1 MQETLQAPLSNQVQ
15 CYYTILP
22 VEHKEM
28 LCRAEKF
35 NENSFSLVQCGYL
48 LVNKKIVKKE
58 PKQEFDIV
66 ETKKNF
72 GDERRIN

>member
-1 MQETLQAPLSNQVQ
+1 MALL
-15 CYYTILP
+15 YYIAGNY

-28 LCRAEKF
+28 LCSALEKF
-35 NENSFSLVQCGYL
+35 NVNSYALVQCGYL
-48 LVNKKIVKKE
+48 LVNKKIIRKE

-66 ETKKNF
+66 EAKKNF